1 MKLNS
6 LTGLYYFHIAATHLS
21 FKEAANTLSV
31 TQAAISQQVR
41 GLEDRLGTQ
50 LFLRSHRQIS
60 LTRDGQLLHS
70 HTTAGF
76 TALEDG
82 VSQLKVDSDPYT
94 LKVSVLP
101 SFASL
106 WLVPRL
112 GDFNKKH
119 PEISVLLLPDNTLTD
134 FKTQDIDICVRYGS
148 GKYGDV
154 KTVPLMG
161 DHLYAACHPS
171 YQKENK
177 IEQVSDIK
185 GCLLLEDAR
194 PDMNWKYWLKRL
206 GKEAAHYPS
215 ALKYEGSNL
224 VVEGA
229 IASQGIAL
237 VRHSLAAKFI
247 YSGALVKLFDQQVSS
262 DFIYCLAAPERHF
275 KREKVRLFQNWIHT
289 QIAQFQAEFS

>member
-41 GLEDRLGTQ
+41 GLEGRLGTK
-50 LFLRSHRQIS
+50 LFLRSHRQVT
-60 LTRDGQLLHS
+60 LTRDGQMLHS
-70 HTTAGF
+70 HTMAGF
-76 TALEDG
+76 TALEEG
-82 VSQLKVDSDPYT
+82 VSKLKVDSDPFT

-112 GDFNKKH
+112 GDFNKQH
-119 PEISVLLLPDNTLTD
+119 PEISVLLLPDNALTN
-134 FKTQDIDICVRYGS
+134 FKTQDIDICVRYGV
-148 GKYGDV
+148 GQYQDV
-154 KTVPLMG
+154 ETVPLMG

-171 YQKENK
+171 YKKEKN
-177 IEQVSDIK
+177 IEQLSDLK
-185 GCLLLEDAR
+185 SCLLLEDAR
-194 PDMNWKYWLKRL
+194 PDMNWEYWLKQL
-206 GKEAAHYPS
+206 KVEAALYPS

-237 VRHSLAAKFI
+237 VRHSLTAKFI
-247 YSGALVKLFDQQVSS
+247 NSGALVKLFNKHVSS
-262 DFIYCLAAPERHF
+262 NLIYCLAAPEQHF
-275 KREKVRLFQNWIHT
+275 KRKKVRLFREWIQA
-289 QIAQFQAEFS
+289 QIADFQKQFP

>member
-1 MKLNS
+1 MKLNF

-21 FKEAANTLSV
+21 FKDAAEVLSV

-41 GLEDRLGTQ
+41 NLENRLDTK
-50 LFLRSHRQIS
+50 LFVRSHRKIS
-60 LTRDGQLLHS
+60 LTRDGQRLHA
-70 HTTAGF
+70 HTSEGF
-76 TALEDG
+76 SALEEG
-82 VSQLKVDSDPYT
+82 VSHLKSDTDPFT

-119 PEISVLLLPDNTLTD
+119 PEISVLLLPDNALTD

-148 GKYGDV
+148 GQYQDV
-154 KTVPLMG
+154 KTVPLMD

-171 YQKENK
+171 YQKEND
-177 IEQVSDIK
+177 IAQISDLK
-185 GCLLLEDAR
+185 RCLLLEDAR
-194 PDMNWKYWLKRL
+194 PDMNWEHWLKQL
-206 GKEAAHYPS
+206 GKEATHYPA
-215 ALKYEGSNL
+215 ALTYEGSNL

-247 YSGALVKLFDQQVSS
+247 QSGALVKLFDQQVSS
-262 DFIYCLAAPERHF
+262 DFIYCLVAPERHF
-275 KREKVRLFQNWIHT
+275 KREKVRLFREWMQSKIVEYKE
-289 QIAQFQAEFS
+289 AFP

>member
-1 MKLNS
+1 MKIRS

-21 FKEAANTLSV
+21 FKEAANYLSV

-41 GLEDRLGTQ
+41 GLEDRLGTK
-50 LFLRSHRQIS
+50 LFIRSHRQIS

-70 HTTAGF
+70 HTTAAF
-76 TALEDG
+76 TSLEEG
-82 VSQLKVDSDPYT
+82 VSQLKTDSDPYT

-112 GDFNKKH
+112 GSFNKQH

-134 FKTQDIDICVRYGS
+134 FKTQDIDICVRYGI
-148 GKYGDV
+148 GRYDDV
-154 KTVPLMG
+154 QTVPLMG
-161 DHLYAACHPS
+161 DYLYAACHPS
-171 YQKENK
+171 YQKEQS
-177 IEQVSDIK
+177 IEQVSDLK

-194 PDMNWKYWLKRL
+194 PDMNWDYWLKQL
-206 GKEAAHYPS
+206 GKESTSYPS

-237 VRHSLAAKFI
+237 VRHSLAAKFVR
-247 YSGALVKLFDQQVSS
+247 SGALVKLFEQQVAS

-275 KREKVRLFQNWIHT
+275 EREKVKLFCEWI
-289 QIAQFQAEFS
+289 QKEVKQFQKNYT